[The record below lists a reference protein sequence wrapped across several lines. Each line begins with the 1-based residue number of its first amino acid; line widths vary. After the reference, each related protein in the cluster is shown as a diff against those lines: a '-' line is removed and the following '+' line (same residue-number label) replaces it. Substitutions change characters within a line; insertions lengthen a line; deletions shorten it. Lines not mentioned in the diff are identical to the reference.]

1 MTISL
6 PSLLPVNGIGLPVA
20 RLTYIVSGA
29 HLEWSRPGDR
39 SRATE
44 SGEYVARNV
53 APARMAMRHDG
64 VIYLAMPRLRRGVPF
79 TLGAV
84 EYDPCVSTIEPPVSP
99 YPCAA
104 AHRNVAQSGTGTGN
118 WTVVNVVDVHL
129 DDGGVLWALDVGKVN
144 LLEGGATVVV
154 RPPMVFAFDT
164 DTDEIVRAIDLSRAT
179 TEASCLQ
186 SIVVD
191 HSSTAGQFVYV
202 SDAGLGNVIVYNVAC
217 DSSFKVHVPVGPCGQ
232 RDVMY
237 MAPVLA
243 DVMDMAAGR
252 GSARYR
258 RLYVTYLSSRDMIYV
273 PVHVVDESTVDL
285 PTVNVGRKPCKM
297 IVLGTDRGSVIYFR
311 TDGDTGEIL
320 SWDVNKLFRHENFR
334 SVQRGRKSR
343 IPLMVITGFQGYQW
357 SMESNYV
364 DFLVGDIGC
373 LGVSTRIEPLQ
384 IHDEYPDDPCSN
396 RVPMRCGQGRTT
408 AKTIGS
414 NGTKSARRSTTIV
427 NKRSVATIAVVE
439 PAP

>member
-1 MTISL
+1 MAQKLTNILLLRDVQLLLVMVTAAAAVMMTS
-6 PSLLPVNGIGLPVA
+6 PVNGIGLPVA

-29 HLEWSRPGDR
+29 HLEWTGPGDR
-39 SRATE
+39 LRATE

-84 EYDPCVSTIEPPVSP
+84 EYDPCLSTIEPPVSP

-104 AHRNVAQSGTGTGN
+104 AHRDSGTGTGN

-144 LLEGGATVVV
+144 LLENGATRVV

-179 TEASCLQ
+179 TEDSCLQ

-202 SDAGLGNVIVYNVAC
+202 SDAGLGNVIVYNVDC

-243 DVMDMAAGR
+243 DVLDMAAGR
-252 GSARYR
+252 GTARYR
-258 RLYVTYLSSRDMIYV
+258 RLYVTYLSSCDMIYV
-273 PVHVVDESTVDL
+273 PVHVVDGSTVNL

-297 IVLGTDRGSVIYFR
+297 IVLGTDGGSVIYFR
-311 TDGDTGEIL
+311 TDGDTREIL

-334 SVQRGRKSR
+334 
-343 IPLMVITGFQGYQW
+343 
-357 SMESNYV
+357 
-364 DFLVGDIGC
+364 
-373 LGVSTRIEPLQ
+373 
-384 IHDEYPDDPCSN
+384 
-396 RVPMRCGQGRTT
+396 
-408 AKTIGS
+408 
-414 NGTKSARRSTTIV
+414 
-427 NKRSVATIAVVE
+427 
-439 PAP
+439 